1 MKIQYKQE
9 DRREHGCDGC
19 HQSGFY
25 STEKFEGC
33 CGDNLWLC
41 GDCLKELL
49 ENGLNNRIKE
59 VRRGISENDIINN
72 GVNI

>member
-25 STEKFEGC
+25 STEKFEGY
-33 CGDNLWLC
+33 CG
-41 GDCLKELL
+41 
-49 ENGLNNRIKE
+49 IKE
-59 VRRGISENDIINN
+59 VLKETSHD
-72 GVNI
+72 

>member
-25 STEKFEGC
+25 STEKFEGY

-41 GDCLKELL
+41 HDCLKE
-49 ENGLNNRIKE
+49 
-59 VRRGISENDIINN
+59 
-72 GVNI
+72 

>member
-25 STEKFEGC
+25 STEKFEGY

-41 GDCLKELL
+41 HDCLKELL
-49 ENGLNNRIKE
+49 ENGINNRIKE
-59 VRRGISENDIINN
+59 VLKETSHAN
-72 GVNI
+72 